1 MIKNIIENNKDVR
14 PNSEVMERLHRDFSD
29 CFNREGKFDMAKF
42 QALIS
47 DKVDLVKENQG
58 FDFLGKSYARMLTGM
73 DSTTVIVPDEVHNRE
88 PENINSE
95 NIYISGDNLDALKHL
110 AKSYA
115 GRVKCIYIDPPY
127 NTGSDGFVYND
138 KFKFTKE
145 ELAEKLN
152 IEEEIAERILGFN
165 DGSTCSDAA
174 WLTFMLPRLQKAKE
188 MLKDDGVI
196 FISIDENEQANLK
209 LLCNEIFGEINFAG
223 EIVWKNSSKNDE
235 DYISVQHE
243 YILCYVRD
251 KEKNIGNW
259 KERKQGT
266 DEIFAAFDGFRK
278 QYGNDWKAIHEAALK
293 WYAQFS
299 ESNPIFDSKHYN
311 WMDEKGIY
319 FPSDISGPNYGQ
331 YRYDVIHPVTGK
343 VCKEPASGWRFSET
357 TMAEKIAQ
365 GLIHF
370 GDDETTV
377 PNNKTYLADTLEQSL
392 PSIIYKDGRVATK
405 KLTALMGL
413 NCFSNP
419 KDYEVIAR
427 LLNAVGVEDG
437 DIVMDF
443 FSGSGTTAE
452 SVMRMNVGGKSVKF
466 ILVQIKESLDESLK
480 RATGNGKSIVKNAIR
495 ICDNLHV
502 PHTVDEI
509 GQERIRRVGKNV
521 KAENPLFA
529 GDFGFKHYTL
539 QELPEETIDKLEEFK
554 PLEFVGAPEM
564 LKLMGGKE
572 AVLTTWLCDDH
583 YGLGAELQ
591 HIKLGGYTA
600 YYIDKHLYLID
611 EGFNEQAMAGLMEK
625 YERDVMDFH
634 PATIVVF
641 GYSFSL
647 AEMLMLKKNIPALKD
662 NESGTNITVD
672 VRY

>member
-1 MIKNIIENNKDVR
+1 MIKNIIENNKEVR

-29 CFNREGKFDMAKF
+29 CFSREGKFDMAKF

-73 DSTTVIVPDEVHNRE
+73 DSTTVIVPDEVHNSK

-188 MLKDDGVI
+188 MLADDGVI
-196 FISIDENEQANLK
+196 FISIDDNEQANLK
-209 LLCNEIFGEINFAG
+209 LLCDEVYGPENFIGSIPRITKKSGKSSEAINNNHDYVLVYSRTDSPLFYPLKHNDAGFKNKDEFFEERGYYKLNQTLDYDSLQYSDSLDYPIELDGETFYPGGSKEDFDERKSGNHDRADWAWRWSRKKFDFGLANGF
-223 EIVWKNSSKNDE
+223 IVVKKSKNGSRIYTKTYQKAFIE
-235 DYISVQHE
+235 DNEEGDGYFIDYGERTTGLSTLE
-243 YILCYVRD
+243 FTD
-251 KEKNIGNW
+251 NI
-259 KERKQGT
+259 
-266 DEIFAAFDGFRK
+266 
-278 QYGNDWKAIHEAALK
+278 YSNDNATKDVAKTLGK
-293 WYAQFS
+293 K
-299 ESNPIFDSKHYN
+299 IFDHTKP
-311 WMDEKGIY
+311 IALI
-319 FPSDISGPNYGQ
+319 DIICDLCLDKN
-331 YRYDVIHPVTGK
+331 D
-343 VCKEPASGWRFSET
+343 
-357 TMAEKIAQ
+357 
-365 GLIHF
+365 
-370 GDDETTV
+370 
-377 PNNKTYLADTLEQSL
+377 
-392 PSIIYKDGRVATK
+392 II
-405 KLTALMGL
+405 
-413 NCFSNP
+413 
-419 KDYEVIAR
+419 
-427 LLNAVGVEDG
+427 
-437 DIVMDF
+437 MDF
-443 FSGSGTTAE
+443 FSGSGTSAE
-452 SVMRMNVGGKSVKF
+452 ALMWNNAYSNGKRNNKY
-466 ILVQIKESLDESLK
+466 ILVQLQEKVKPGTKAYNAPNNFRTIDQIGMSRIKKAVQLIKDE
-480 RATGNGKSIVKNAIR
+480 TNA
-495 ICDNLHV
+495 V
-502 PHTVDEI
+502 
-509 GQERIRRVGKNV
+509 
-521 KAENPLFA
+521 

-539 QELPEETIDKLEEFK
+539 QELPEETIDKLKEFK
-554 PLEFVGAPEM
+554 PLEFVGASEM

-611 EGFNEQAMAGLMEK
+611 EGFNEKAMAGLMEK

>member
-1 MIKNIIENNKDVR
+1 MIKNIIENNKEVR
-14 PNSEVMERLHRDFSD
+14 PNSGVMELLHRDFAD
-29 CFNREGKFDMAKF
+29 CFNSEGKFDMAKF
-42 QALIS
+42 ESLIS
-47 DKVDLVKENQG
+47 DEVDLVKENQG

-73 DSTTVIVPDEVHNRE
+73 DSTTVIVPDEVHNSK

-138 KFKFTKE
+138 RFKFTKE

-188 MLKDDGVI
+188 MLTDDGVI
-196 FISIDENEQANLK
+196 FISIDDNEQANLK
-209 LLCNEIFGEINFAG
+209 LLCDEVFGPENFIGSIPRITKKSGKSSEAINNNHDYVLVYSRTDSPLFYPLKHNDAG
-223 EIVWKNSSKNDE
+223 FKNKDEFFEERGYYKLNQTLDYDSLQYSDSLDYPIELDGETFYPGGSKEDFDERKSGNHDRADWAWRWSRKKFDFGLANGFIVVKKSKNGSRIYTKTYQKAFIE
-235 DYISVQHE
+235 DNEEGDGYFIDYGERTTGLSTLE
-243 YILCYVRD
+243 FTD
-251 KEKNIGNW
+251 NI
-259 KERKQGT
+259 
-266 DEIFAAFDGFRK
+266 
-278 QYGNDWKAIHEAALK
+278 YSNDNATKDVAKTLGK
-293 WYAQFS
+293 K
-299 ESNPIFDSKHYN
+299 IFDHTKPIALIDTICDLCLDKN
-311 WMDEKGIY
+311 
-319 FPSDISGPNYGQ
+319 DI
-331 YRYDVIHPVTGK
+331 I
-343 VCKEPASGWRFSET
+343 
-357 TMAEKIAQ
+357 
-365 GLIHF
+365 
-370 GDDETTV
+370 
-377 PNNKTYLADTLEQSL
+377 
-392 PSIIYKDGRVATK
+392 
-405 KLTALMGL
+405 
-413 NCFSNP
+413 
-419 KDYEVIAR
+419 
-427 LLNAVGVEDG
+427 
-437 DIVMDF
+437 MDF
-443 FSGSGTTAE
+443 FSGSGTSAE
-452 SVMRMNVGGKSVKF
+452 ALMWNNAYSNGKRNNKY
-466 ILVQIKESLDESLK
+466 ILVQLQEKVKPGTKAYNAPNNFRTIDQIGMSRIKKAVQLIKDE
-480 RATGNGKSIVKNAIR
+480 TNAI
-495 ICDNLHV
+495 
-502 PHTVDEI
+502 
-509 GQERIRRVGKNV
+509 
-521 KAENPLFA
+521 

-539 QELPEETIDKLEEFK
+539 QELPEETIDKLKEFK

-591 HIKLGGYTA
+591 HVKLGGYTA

-625 YERDVMDFH
+625 YERDAMDFH

>member
-42 QALIS
+42 ESLIS

-73 DSTTVIVPDEVHNRE
+73 ESTTVIVPDEVHNRE
-88 PENINSE
+88 PQNINSE
-95 NIYISGDNLDALKHL
+95 NIYISGDNLDALNHL

-152 IEEEIAERILGFN
+152 IDEEIAERILGFN

-188 MLKDDGVI
+188 MLTDDGVI
-196 FISIDENEQANLK
+196 FISIDDNEQANLK
-209 LLCNEIFGEINFAG
+209 LLCDEIFGPENFIGCIPRITKKSGKSSEAINNNHDYVLVYSRTESPLFYPLKHNDAG
-223 EIVWKNSSKNDE
+223 FKNKDEFFEERGYYKLNQTLDYDSLQYSDSLDYPIELDGETFYPGGSKEEFDERKSGNHDRADWAWRWSRKKFDFGLANGFIVVKKSKNGSRIYTKTYQKAFIE
-235 DYISVQHE
+235 DNEEGDGYFIDYGERTTGLSTLE
-243 YILCYVRD
+243 FTD
-251 KEKNIGNW
+251 NI
-259 KERKQGT
+259 
-266 DEIFAAFDGFRK
+266 
-278 QYGNDWKAIHEAALK
+278 YSNDNATKDVAKTLGK
-293 WYAQFS
+293 K
-299 ESNPIFDSKHYN
+299 IFDHTKPIALIDTICDLCLDKN
-311 WMDEKGIY
+311 
-319 FPSDISGPNYGQ
+319 DI
-331 YRYDVIHPVTGK
+331 
-343 VCKEPASGWRFSET
+343 
-357 TMAEKIAQ
+357 
-365 GLIHF
+365 L
-370 GDDETTV
+370 
-377 PNNKTYLADTLEQSL
+377 
-392 PSIIYKDGRVATK
+392 
-405 KLTALMGL
+405 
-413 NCFSNP
+413 
-419 KDYEVIAR
+419 
-427 LLNAVGVEDG
+427 
-437 DIVMDF
+437 MDF
-443 FSGSGTTAE
+443 FSGSGTSAE
-452 SVMRMNVGGKSVKF
+452 ALMWNNAYSKGKRKNKY
-466 ILVQIKESLDESLK
+466 ILVQLQEKVKPGTKAYNAPNNYRTIDQIGMSRIKLAAKLIKDETS
-480 RATGNGKSIVKNAIR
+480 A
-495 ICDNLHV
+495 D
-502 PHTVDEI
+502 
-509 GQERIRRVGKNV
+509 
-521 KAENPLFA
+521 

-564 LKLMGGKE
+564 LKLMGGKK

-611 EGFNEQAMAGLMEK
+611 EGFDEQAMTGLMEK

>member
-1 MIKNIIENNKDVR
+1 MIKNIIENNKEVR
-14 PNSEVMERLHRDFSD
+14 PNSGVMELLHRDFAD
-29 CFNREGKFDMAKF
+29 CFNSEGKFDMAKF
-42 QALIS
+42 ESLIS
-47 DKVDLVKENQG
+47 DEVDLVKENQG

-73 DSTTVIVPDEVHNRE
+73 DSTTVIVPDEVHNSK

-138 KFKFTKE
+138 RFKFTKE

-188 MLKDDGVI
+188 MLTDDGVI
-196 FISIDENEQANLK
+196 FISIDDNEQANLK
-209 LLCNEIFGEINFAG
+209 LLCDEIFGPENFIGCIPRITKKSGKSSEAINNNHDYVLVYSRTESPLFYPLKHNDAG
-223 EIVWKNSSKNDE
+223 FKNKDEFFEERGYYKLNQTLDYDSLQYSDSLDYPIELDGETFYPGGSKEDFDERKSGNHDRADWAWRWSRKKFDFGLANGFIVVKKSKNGSRIYTKTYQKAFIE
-235 DYISVQHE
+235 DNEEGDGYFIDYGERTTGLSTLE
-243 YILCYVRD
+243 FTD
-251 KEKNIGNW
+251 NI
-259 KERKQGT
+259 
-266 DEIFAAFDGFRK
+266 
-278 QYGNDWKAIHEAALK
+278 YSNDNATKDVAKTLGK
-293 WYAQFS
+293 K
-299 ESNPIFDSKHYN
+299 IFDHTKPIALIDTICDLCLDKN
-311 WMDEKGIY
+311 
-319 FPSDISGPNYGQ
+319 DI
-331 YRYDVIHPVTGK
+331 I
-343 VCKEPASGWRFSET
+343 
-357 TMAEKIAQ
+357 
-365 GLIHF
+365 
-370 GDDETTV
+370 
-377 PNNKTYLADTLEQSL
+377 
-392 PSIIYKDGRVATK
+392 
-405 KLTALMGL
+405 
-413 NCFSNP
+413 
-419 KDYEVIAR
+419 
-427 LLNAVGVEDG
+427 
-437 DIVMDF
+437 MDF
-443 FSGSGTTAE
+443 FSGSGTSAE
-452 SVMRMNVGGKSVKF
+452 ALMWNNAYSNGKRNNKY
-466 ILVQIKESLDESLK
+466 ILVQLQEKVKPGTKAYNAPNNFRTIDQIGMSRIKKAVQLIKDE
-480 RATGNGKSIVKNAIR
+480 TNA
-495 ICDNLHV
+495 V
-502 PHTVDEI
+502 
-509 GQERIRRVGKNV
+509 
-521 KAENPLFA
+521 

-539 QELPEETIDKLEEFK
+539 QELPEETIDKLKEFK

-591 HIKLGGYTA
+591 HVKLGGYTA

-625 YERDVMDFH
+625 YERDAMDFH

-662 NESGTNITVD
+662 NDSGTNITVD

>member
-42 QALIS
+42 ESLIS

-88 PENINSE
+88 PQNINSE

-152 IEEEIAERILGFN
+152 IDEEIAERILGFN

-188 MLKDDGVI
+188 MLTDDGVI
-196 FISIDENEQANLK
+196 FISIDDNEQANLK
-209 LLCNEIFGEINFAG
+209 LLCDEIFGPENFIGCIPRITKKSGKSSEAINNNHDYVLVYSRTESPLFYPLKHNDAG
-223 EIVWKNSSKNDE
+223 FKNKDEFFEERGYYKLNQTLDYDSLQYSDSLDYPIELDGETFYPGGSKEEFDERKSGNHDRADWAWRWSRKKFDFGLANGFIVVKKSKNGSRIYTKTYQKAFIE
-235 DYISVQHE
+235 DNEEGDGYFIDYGERTTGLSTLE
-243 YILCYVRD
+243 FTD
-251 KEKNIGNW
+251 NI
-259 KERKQGT
+259 
-266 DEIFAAFDGFRK
+266 
-278 QYGNDWKAIHEAALK
+278 YSNDNATKDVAKTLGK
-293 WYAQFS
+293 K
-299 ESNPIFDSKHYN
+299 IFDHTKPIALIDTICDLCLDKN
-311 WMDEKGIY
+311 
-319 FPSDISGPNYGQ
+319 DI
-331 YRYDVIHPVTGK
+331 
-343 VCKEPASGWRFSET
+343 
-357 TMAEKIAQ
+357 
-365 GLIHF
+365 L
-370 GDDETTV
+370 
-377 PNNKTYLADTLEQSL
+377 
-392 PSIIYKDGRVATK
+392 
-405 KLTALMGL
+405 
-413 NCFSNP
+413 
-419 KDYEVIAR
+419 
-427 LLNAVGVEDG
+427 
-437 DIVMDF
+437 MDF
-443 FSGSGTTAE
+443 FSGSGTSAE
-452 SVMRMNVGGKSVKF
+452 ALMWNNAYSKGKRKNKY
-466 ILVQIKESLDESLK
+466 ILVQLQEKVKPGTKAYNAPNNYRTIDQIGMSRIKLAAKLIKDETS
-480 RATGNGKSIVKNAIR
+480 A
-495 ICDNLHV
+495 D
-502 PHTVDEI
+502 
-509 GQERIRRVGKNV
+509 
-521 KAENPLFA
+521 

-564 LKLMGGKE
+564 LKLMGGKK

-611 EGFNEQAMAGLMEK
+611 EGFDEQAMTGLMEK

>member
-29 CFNREGKFDMAKF
+29 SFNREGKFDMAKF

-58 FDFLGKSYARMLTGM
+58 FDFLGKSYARMLTGL
-73 DSTTVIVPDEVHNRE
+73 DSTTVIVPDEAHNSK

-110 AKSYA
+110 VKSYA

-152 IEEEIAERILGFN
+152 IEEEIAERILSFN

-188 MLKDDGVI
+188 MLTDDGVI
-196 FISIDENEQANLK
+196 FISIDDNEQANLK
-209 LLCNEIFGEINFAG
+209 LLCDEIFGPENFIGCIPRITKKSGKSSEAINNNHDYVLVYSRTESPLFYPLKHNDAG
-223 EIVWKNSSKNDE
+223 FKNKDEFFEERGYYKLNQTLDYDSLQYSDSLDYPIELDGETFYPGGSKEEFDERKSGNHDRADWAWRWSKKKFEFGLANGFIVVKKSRNGSRIYTKTYQKAFIEDKEEGDGYFIDYGERTTGLSTLEFTDNIYSNDNATKDVAKTLGKKIFDHTKPIALIDTICDLCLDKND
-235 DYISVQHE
+235 
-243 YILCYVRD
+243 IL
-251 KEKNIGNW
+251 
-259 KERKQGT
+259 
-266 DEIFAAFDGFRK
+266 
-278 QYGNDWKAIHEAALK
+278 
-293 WYAQFS
+293 
-299 ESNPIFDSKHYN
+299 
-311 WMDEKGIY
+311 
-319 FPSDISGPNYGQ
+319 
-331 YRYDVIHPVTGK
+331 
-343 VCKEPASGWRFSET
+343 
-357 TMAEKIAQ
+357 
-365 GLIHF
+365 
-370 GDDETTV
+370 
-377 PNNKTYLADTLEQSL
+377 
-392 PSIIYKDGRVATK
+392 
-405 KLTALMGL
+405 
-413 NCFSNP
+413 
-419 KDYEVIAR
+419 
-427 LLNAVGVEDG
+427 
-437 DIVMDF
+437 MDF
-443 FSGSGTTAE
+443 FSGSGTSAE
-452 SVMRMNVGGKSVKF
+452 ALMWNNAYSKGKRNNKYV
-466 ILVQIKESLDESLK
+466 LVQLQEKVKPGTKAYNAPNNYRTIDQIGMSRIKMAAKLIKDETS
-480 RATGNGKSIVKNAIR
+480 A
-495 ICDNLHV
+495 D
-502 PHTVDEI
+502 
-509 GQERIRRVGKNV
+509 
-521 KAENPLFA
+521 

-611 EGFNEQAMAGLMEK
+611 EGFDEQAMAGLMEK

>member
-138 KFKFTKE
+138 RFKFTKE

-188 MLKDDGVI
+188 MLTDDGVI
-196 FISIDENEQANLK
+196 FISIDDNEQANLK
-209 LLCNEIFGEINFAG
+209 LLCDEIFGPENFIGSIPRITKKSGKSSEAINNNHDYVLVYSRTDSPLFYPLKHNDAG
-223 EIVWKNSSKNDE
+223 FKNKDEFFEERGYYKLNQTLDYDSLQYSDSLDYPIELDGETFYPGGSKEDFDERKSGNHDRADWAWRWSRKKFDFGLANGFIVVKKSKNGSRIYTKTYQKAFIE
-235 DYISVQHE
+235 DNEEGDGYFIDYGERTTGLSTLE
-243 YILCYVRD
+243 FTD
-251 KEKNIGNW
+251 NI
-259 KERKQGT
+259 
-266 DEIFAAFDGFRK
+266 
-278 QYGNDWKAIHEAALK
+278 YSNDNATKDVAKTLGK
-293 WYAQFS
+293 K
-299 ESNPIFDSKHYN
+299 IFDHTKPIALIDTICDLCLDKN
-311 WMDEKGIY
+311 
-319 FPSDISGPNYGQ
+319 DI
-331 YRYDVIHPVTGK
+331 I
-343 VCKEPASGWRFSET
+343 
-357 TMAEKIAQ
+357 
-365 GLIHF
+365 
-370 GDDETTV
+370 
-377 PNNKTYLADTLEQSL
+377 
-392 PSIIYKDGRVATK
+392 
-405 KLTALMGL
+405 
-413 NCFSNP
+413 
-419 KDYEVIAR
+419 
-427 LLNAVGVEDG
+427 
-437 DIVMDF
+437 MDF
-443 FSGSGTTAE
+443 FSGSGTSAE
-452 SVMRMNVGGKSVKF
+452 ALMWNNAYSNGKRNNKY
-466 ILVQIKESLDESLK
+466 ILVQLQEKVKPGTKAYNAPNNFRTIDQIGMSRIKKAVQLIKDE
-480 RATGNGKSIVKNAIR
+480 TNA
-495 ICDNLHV
+495 V
-502 PHTVDEI
+502 
-509 GQERIRRVGKNV
+509 
-521 KAENPLFA
+521 

-539 QELPEETIDKLEEFK
+539 QELPEETIDKLKEFK

-583 YGLGAELQ
+583 YGLGVGLQ

-647 AEMLMLKKNIPALKD
+647 AEKLMLKKNIPALKD

>member
-58 FDFLGKSYARMLTGM
+58 FDFLGKSYARMLTGL
-73 DSTTVIVPDEVHNRE
+73 DSTTVIVPDEAHNSK

-110 AKSYA
+110 VKSYA

-152 IEEEIAERILGFN
+152 IEEEIAERILSFN

-188 MLKDDGVI
+188 MLTDDGVI
-196 FISIDENEQANLK
+196 FISIDDNEQANLK
-209 LLCNEIFGEINFAG
+209 LLCDEIFGPENFIGCIPRITKKSGKSSEAINNNHDYVLVYSRTESPLFYPLKHNDAG
-223 EIVWKNSSKNDE
+223 FKNKDEFFEERGYYKLNQTLDYDSLQYSDSLDYPIELDGETFYPGGSKEEFDERKSGNHDRADWAWRWSKKKFEFGLANGFIVVKKSRNGSRIYTKTYQKAFIEDKEEGDGYFIDYGERTTGLSTLEFTDNIYSNDNATKDVAKTLGKKIFDHTKPIALIDTICDLCLDKND
-235 DYISVQHE
+235 
-243 YILCYVRD
+243 IL
-251 KEKNIGNW
+251 
-259 KERKQGT
+259 
-266 DEIFAAFDGFRK
+266 
-278 QYGNDWKAIHEAALK
+278 
-293 WYAQFS
+293 
-299 ESNPIFDSKHYN
+299 
-311 WMDEKGIY
+311 
-319 FPSDISGPNYGQ
+319 
-331 YRYDVIHPVTGK
+331 
-343 VCKEPASGWRFSET
+343 
-357 TMAEKIAQ
+357 
-365 GLIHF
+365 
-370 GDDETTV
+370 
-377 PNNKTYLADTLEQSL
+377 
-392 PSIIYKDGRVATK
+392 
-405 KLTALMGL
+405 
-413 NCFSNP
+413 
-419 KDYEVIAR
+419 
-427 LLNAVGVEDG
+427 
-437 DIVMDF
+437 MDF
-443 FSGSGTTAE
+443 FSGSGTSAE
-452 SVMRMNVGGKSVKF
+452 ALMWNNAYSKGKRNNKYV
-466 ILVQIKESLDESLK
+466 LVQLQEKVKPGTKAYNAPNNYRTIDQIGMSRIKMAAKLIKDETS
-480 RATGNGKSIVKNAIR
+480 A
-495 ICDNLHV
+495 D
-502 PHTVDEI
+502 
-509 GQERIRRVGKNV
+509 
-521 KAENPLFA
+521 

-539 QELPEETIDKLEEFK
+539 QELPEETIDKLEGFK

-611 EGFNEQAMAGLMEK
+611 EGFDEQAMAGLMEK

>member
-58 FDFLGKSYARMLTGM
+58 FDFLGKSYARMLTGL
-73 DSTTVIVPDEVHNRE
+73 DSTTVIVPDEAHNSK

-110 AKSYA
+110 VKSYA

-145 ELAEKLN
+145 EIAEKLN
-152 IEEEIAERILGFN
+152 IEEEIAERILSFN

-188 MLKDDGVI
+188 MLTDDGVI
-196 FISIDENEQANLK
+196 FISIDDNEQANLK
-209 LLCNEIFGEINFAG
+209 LLCDEVFGPENFIGSIPRITKKSGKSSEAINNNHDYVLVYSRTDSPLFYPLKHNDAG
-223 EIVWKNSSKNDE
+223 FKNKDEFFEERGYYKLNQTLDYDSLQYSDSLDYPIELDGETFYPGGSKEDFDERKSGNHDRADWAWRWSRKKFDFGLANGFIVVKKSKNGSRIYTKTYQKAFIE
-235 DYISVQHE
+235 DNEEGDGYFIDYGERTTGLSTLE
-243 YILCYVRD
+243 FTD
-251 KEKNIGNW
+251 NI
-259 KERKQGT
+259 
-266 DEIFAAFDGFRK
+266 
-278 QYGNDWKAIHEAALK
+278 YSNDNATKDVAKTLGK
-293 WYAQFS
+293 K
-299 ESNPIFDSKHYN
+299 IFDHTKPIALIDTICDLCLDKN
-311 WMDEKGIY
+311 
-319 FPSDISGPNYGQ
+319 DI
-331 YRYDVIHPVTGK
+331 
-343 VCKEPASGWRFSET
+343 
-357 TMAEKIAQ
+357 
-365 GLIHF
+365 L
-370 GDDETTV
+370 
-377 PNNKTYLADTLEQSL
+377 
-392 PSIIYKDGRVATK
+392 
-405 KLTALMGL
+405 
-413 NCFSNP
+413 
-419 KDYEVIAR
+419 
-427 LLNAVGVEDG
+427 
-437 DIVMDF
+437 MDF
-443 FSGSGTTAE
+443 FSGSGTSAE
-452 SVMRMNVGGKSVKF
+452 ALMWNNAYSKGKRKNKY
-466 ILVQIKESLDESLK
+466 ILVQLQEKVKPGTKAYNAPNNYRTIDQIGMSRIKLAAKLIKDETS
-480 RATGNGKSIVKNAIR
+480 A
-495 ICDNLHV
+495 D
-502 PHTVDEI
+502 
-509 GQERIRRVGKNV
+509 
-521 KAENPLFA
+521 

-554 PLEFVGAPEM
+554 PLEFMGAPEM
-564 LKLMGGKE
+564 LKLMGGKK

-611 EGFNEQAMAGLMEK
+611 EGFDEQAMTGLMEK

>member
-1 MIKNIIENNKDVR
+1 MIKNIIENNKEVR
-14 PNSEVMERLHRDFSD
+14 PNSGVMELLHRDFAD
-29 CFNREGKFDMAKF
+29 CFNSEWKFDMAKF
-42 QALIS
+42 ESLIS

-73 DSTTVIVPDEVHNRE
+73 ESTTVIVPDEVHNSK

-152 IEEEIAERILGFN
+152 IEEEIAERILSFN

-188 MLKDDGVI
+188 MLTDDGVI
-196 FISIDENEQANLK
+196 FISIDDNEQANLK
-209 LLCNEIFGEINFAG
+209 LLCDEIFGPENFIGCVPRITKKSGKSSEAINNNHDYVLVYSRTESPLFYPLKHNDAGFKNKDEFFEERGYYKLNQTLDYDSLQYSDSLDYPIELDG
-223 EIVWKNSSKNDE
+223 EIFYPGGSKEDFDERKSGNHDRADWAWRWSRKKFDFGLANGFIVVKKSKNGSRIYTKTYQKAFIE
-235 DYISVQHE
+235 DNEEGDGYFIDYGERTTGLSTLE
-243 YILCYVRD
+243 FTD
-251 KEKNIGNW
+251 NI
-259 KERKQGT
+259 
-266 DEIFAAFDGFRK
+266 
-278 QYGNDWKAIHEAALK
+278 YSNDNATKDVAKTLGK
-293 WYAQFS
+293 K
-299 ESNPIFDSKHYN
+299 IFDHTKPIALIDTICDLCLDKN
-311 WMDEKGIY
+311 
-319 FPSDISGPNYGQ
+319 DI
-331 YRYDVIHPVTGK
+331 I
-343 VCKEPASGWRFSET
+343 
-357 TMAEKIAQ
+357 
-365 GLIHF
+365 
-370 GDDETTV
+370 
-377 PNNKTYLADTLEQSL
+377 
-392 PSIIYKDGRVATK
+392 
-405 KLTALMGL
+405 
-413 NCFSNP
+413 
-419 KDYEVIAR
+419 
-427 LLNAVGVEDG
+427 
-437 DIVMDF
+437 MDF
-443 FSGSGTTAE
+443 FSGSGTSAE
-452 SVMRMNVGGKSVKF
+452 ALMWNNAYSNGKRNNKY
-466 ILVQIKESLDESLK
+466 ILVQLQEKVKPGTKAYNAPNNFRTIDQIGMSRIKKAVQLIKDE
-480 RATGNGKSIVKNAIR
+480 TNA
-495 ICDNLHV
+495 V
-502 PHTVDEI
+502 
-509 GQERIRRVGKNV
+509 
-521 KAENPLFA
+521 

-539 QELPEETIDKLEEFK
+539 QELPEETIDKLKEFK
-554 PLEFVGAPEM
+554 PLEFVGASEM

>member
-138 KFKFTKE
+138 RFKFTKE

-188 MLKDDGVI
+188 MLTDDGVI
-196 FISIDENEQANLK
+196 FISIDDNEQANLK
-209 LLCNEIFGEINFAG
+209 LLCDEIFGPENFIGSIPRITKKSGKSSEAINNNHDYVLVYSRTDSPLFYPLKHNDAG
-223 EIVWKNSSKNDE
+223 FKNKDEFFEERGYYKLNQTLDYDSLQYSDSLDYPIELDGETFYPGGSKEDFDERKSGNHDRADWAWRWSRKKFDFGLANGFIVVKKSKNGSRIYTKTYQKAFIE
-235 DYISVQHE
+235 DNEEGDGYFIDYGERTTGLSTLE
-243 YILCYVRD
+243 FTD
-251 KEKNIGNW
+251 NI
-259 KERKQGT
+259 
-266 DEIFAAFDGFRK
+266 
-278 QYGNDWKAIHEAALK
+278 YSNDNATKDVAKTLGK
-293 WYAQFS
+293 K
-299 ESNPIFDSKHYN
+299 IFDHTKPIALIDTICDLCLDKN
-311 WMDEKGIY
+311 
-319 FPSDISGPNYGQ
+319 DI
-331 YRYDVIHPVTGK
+331 I
-343 VCKEPASGWRFSET
+343 
-357 TMAEKIAQ
+357 
-365 GLIHF
+365 
-370 GDDETTV
+370 
-377 PNNKTYLADTLEQSL
+377 
-392 PSIIYKDGRVATK
+392 
-405 KLTALMGL
+405 
-413 NCFSNP
+413 
-419 KDYEVIAR
+419 
-427 LLNAVGVEDG
+427 
-437 DIVMDF
+437 MDF
-443 FSGSGTTAE
+443 FSGSGTSAE
-452 SVMRMNVGGKSVKF
+452 ALMWNNAYSNGKRNNKY
-466 ILVQIKESLDESLK
+466 ILVQLQEKVKPGTKAYNAPNNFRTIDQIGMSRIKKAVQLIKDE
-480 RATGNGKSIVKNAIR
+480 TNA
-495 ICDNLHV
+495 V
-502 PHTVDEI
+502 
-509 GQERIRRVGKNV
+509 
-521 KAENPLFA
+521 

-539 QELPEETIDKLEEFK
+539 QELPEETIDKLKEFK

-583 YGLGAELQ
+583 YGLGVGLQ

>member
-1 MIKNIIENNKDVR
+1 MIKSIIENNKDVR

-58 FDFLGKSYARMLTGM
+58 FDFLGKSYARMLTGL
-73 DSTTVIVPDEVHNRE
+73 DSTTVIVPDEAHNSK

-110 AKSYA
+110 VKSYA

-138 KFKFTKE
+138 KFGFKKE
-145 ELAEKLN
+145 EIAEKLN
-152 IEEEIAERILGFN
+152 IEEEIAERILSFN

-188 MLKDDGVI
+188 MLTDDGVI
-196 FISIDENEQANLK
+196 FISIDDNEQANLK
-209 LLCNEIFGEINFAG
+209 LLCDEIFGPENFIGCVPRITKKSGKSSEAINNNHDYVLVYSRTDSPLFYPLKHNDAGFKNKDEFFEERGYYKLNQTLDYDSLQYSDSLDYPIELDG
-223 EIVWKNSSKNDE
+223 EIFYPGGSKEDFDERKSGNHDRADWAWRWSRKKFDFGLANGFIVVKKSKNGSRIYTKTYQKAFIE
-235 DYISVQHE
+235 DNEEGDGYFIDYGERTTGLSTLE
-243 YILCYVRD
+243 FTD
-251 KEKNIGNW
+251 NI
-259 KERKQGT
+259 
-266 DEIFAAFDGFRK
+266 
-278 QYGNDWKAIHEAALK
+278 YSNDNATKDVAKTLGK
-293 WYAQFS
+293 K
-299 ESNPIFDSKHYN
+299 IFDHTKPIALIDTICDLCLDKN
-311 WMDEKGIY
+311 
-319 FPSDISGPNYGQ
+319 DI
-331 YRYDVIHPVTGK
+331 
-343 VCKEPASGWRFSET
+343 
-357 TMAEKIAQ
+357 
-365 GLIHF
+365 L
-370 GDDETTV
+370 
-377 PNNKTYLADTLEQSL
+377 
-392 PSIIYKDGRVATK
+392 
-405 KLTALMGL
+405 
-413 NCFSNP
+413 
-419 KDYEVIAR
+419 
-427 LLNAVGVEDG
+427 
-437 DIVMDF
+437 MDF
-443 FSGSGTTAE
+443 FSGSGTSAE
-452 SVMRMNVGGKSVKF
+452 ALMWNNAYSKGKRKNKY
-466 ILVQIKESLDESLK
+466 ILVQLQEKVKPGTKAYNAPNNYRTIDQIGMSRIKLAAKLIKDETS
-480 RATGNGKSIVKNAIR
+480 A
-495 ICDNLHV
+495 D
-502 PHTVDEI
+502 
-509 GQERIRRVGKNV
+509 
-521 KAENPLFA
+521 

-539 QELPEETIDKLEEFK
+539 QKLPEETIDKLEEFK

-611 EGFNEQAMAGLMEK
+611 EGFDEQAMAGLMEK